1 MMKSL
6 NNFLEK
12 AHLFKVY
19 VFFYFLSV
27 VFTALIF
34 YLLDMTVETKIFR
47 ETLSYFK
54 LGAAMG
60 IIFSLMFTLMVSM
73 QRKSIEFWDYAKFLE
88 KEIEKAST
96 KEQLQHIWHNEYVQ
110 LVTKCQG
117 GPQIGEVKRIRSIIE
132 TRYKYWKD

>member
-110 LVTKCQG
+110 LVTKC
-117 GPQIGEVKRIRSIIE
+117 
-132 TRYKYWKD
+132 